1 MLRNKVFLLLLIFF
15 CLRSQADI
23 LALIGENNVF
33 EREAYPTQ
41 YTSRSPLVVRVGYQE
56 DANAIFGEYNQYS
69 TTDGMS
75 QLEITRTQRELLVWG
90 RHIFWPESL
99 FQLYVQGAPG
109 VELEYVKTDFM
120 GQSSQDTSKPYFALA
135 AAAGGAVQYERFR
148 VELEFRALS
157 SGLSSPNPTLSVG
170 FYGGYVF

>member
-1 MLRNKVFLLLLIFF
+1 MLFFVICF
-15 CLRSQADI
+15 CLRSHADI
-23 LALIGENNVF
+23 LALVGENNVF

-41 YTSRSPLVVRVGYQE
+41 YTSRSPFVIRVGYQVE
-56 DANAIFGEYNQYS
+56 ANAVFGEYNQYS

-75 QLEITRTQRELLVWG
+75 QLEIARTQRELLVWG
-90 RHIFWPESL
+90 RHSFWPDSL

-109 VELEYVKTDFM
+109 VEIEYVKTDFM

-135 AAAGGAVQYERFR
+135 AAAGGAVLYERFR
-148 VELEFRALS
+148 VEVELRALA